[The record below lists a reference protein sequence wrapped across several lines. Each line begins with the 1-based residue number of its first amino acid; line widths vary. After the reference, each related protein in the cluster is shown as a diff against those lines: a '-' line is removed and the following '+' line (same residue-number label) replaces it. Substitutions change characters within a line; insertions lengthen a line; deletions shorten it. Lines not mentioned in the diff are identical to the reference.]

1 MLGSTPR
8 VRADLGR
15 APVRGV
21 YYARTSRRDGSPDRQ
36 RGVRVRGPKE
46 PSAARFGGSFVL
58 PGAQPPEPRAGLRS
72 ALPVLLEQR
81 ELHLVVARRQA
92 AVGQRLRAAG
102 PVLARLCGEEAA
114 QEALAAEAQL
124 LGEGLG
130 RGVARVR
137 EDLEPLHADLLEG
150 PAHEE
155 ARRRQGYAPAARLA
169 LHPVAD
175 LGGLPVPEQ
184 VQANTP
190 EQLAGVRIGDR

>member
-1 MLGSTPR
+1 MLGSNLR
-8 VRADLGR
+8 VRADLRR
-15 APVRGV
+15 APGRGV
-21 YYARTSRRDGSPDRQ
+21 YYAITSRRDGSPDRQ

-58 PGAQPPEPRAGLRS
+58 PGGKASEPRAGLRS
-72 ALPVLLEQR
+72 VLPVLLEQR

-92 AVGQRLRAAG
+92 AVRQRLRATAA
-102 PVLARLCGEEAA
+102 VLARICGEEAA
-114 QEALAAEAQL
+114 QESLAEKAEL

-155 ARRRQGYAPAARLA
+155 ARRRQGYAPAARLP

-184 VQANTP
+184 VQADTP